1 MTNTKKSKILSF
13 LLCFVM
19 IATAVCQVP
28 MIASADTVK
37 DISIVNS
44 DGETVDAISLP
55 QNDKVTLTA
64 KSKASDNAKYQ
75 WQVLADKENKLWVN
89 INGEKSA
96 DIHLSYAMLCNVLD
110 EDGTIAVRCKV
121 KAGEEKAQ
129 VSDPVTV
136 TISKEKSAAKKN
148 PENQTK
154 SQIRAAAAKSAGKA
168 SAASKAAIAN
178 DATDADTYNIIIN
191 YQFTDGKQ
199 AANPWTAKVAK
210 GSSYKQTINSP
221 TVVGYAP
228 DKEQVNVDVTDIR
241 ADKTYKVTYKP
252 AEVNYTV
259 KHYQQNVDNDKYALV
274 ATETKTGYTEDP
286 VGDSLAKSYD
296 GFYSLLYDTT
306 TKIAADG
313 STVVEIYYD
322 RYYYLMN
329 FDLAGGYGVEP
340 IYARYGTPIGTID
353 TPQRAGYGFAGW
365 DKKIPE
371 TMPAENTT
379 YTANWTAGEVNYT
392 VVFWYENADDTN
404 YSYVGSTTASAVVGA
419 SVKSD
424 DYKTTSFTGRDD
436 THFTYNSA
444 KAETVTVKGD
454 GSTVL
459 NVYYTRNTYTLTFR
473 ELTCKR
479 NEGRWH
485 SHSDSCYKVWKTIN
499 AKYQQDIHSNFP
511 IKDGKDTIWWNV
523 PDNCI
528 SFKSDTQ
535 LGSID
540 TMPGENITFEK
551 SDSESGADIYYYI
564 EALNGENGE
573 YSHGGKAFNL
583 YKTISTNKYVQL
595 TYTEEFHDIKGFTQ
609 WWSDPAFDKMEKGG
623 VAYAGE
629 SWGRYYI
636 NEKNYLCYT
645 RNSYT
650 LKFYNHN
657 GYVDSKEQ
665 SVQYEAALKGYNF
678 DPEYP
683 TNLEPNAYEF
693 AGWYTSPG
701 CYAGSEVNWK
711 TITMPASDM
720 TLYAKWVPVTH
731 TVKTYLTKESM
742 NGEPLDSQSVSH
754 GAVAIKPNDPK
765 NGNYTFVGWFYEENG
780 VEKAFDF
787 SMPIKKDLNLYAK
800 WSSNTLVAY
809 TIHYQLED
817 GTTVASDTTGS
828 ALALTTKTFDAK
840 AGTDLYK
847 AYQTGYFPQTSSHS
861 ITMDID
867 GNNEYTFIYV
877 PREKVKYTVKYLEK
891 GTNNVLHEE
900 KTTETSDAV
909 ITEKFEQVKG
919 YAPDAYQKRLVLS
932 ADEKENVIIFWYTK
946 DDIHAPVQVVHWT
959 QNITGDGYTE
969 YQSSTNLNGVIGETY
984 AEEYLSIPGF
994 QKNDAKSNVSGE
1006 LTADGLVLNLY
1017 YDRIE
1022 YPYEF
1027 RFLEQGTDKKLADPT
1042 GGKARYQAQVTEN
1055 AKDIPGYT
1063 LVSDD
1068 NQAMNIAIEDPA
1080 NVAKN
1085 NIRTFYYQEKE
1096 ATINYE
1102 VVGPANSGSVS
1113 LSTETVKVKT
1123 TKSAQGSTPT
1133 AENGYRFVGWYKDKD
1148 CKQPVESSWAD
1159 NNNKLTPQ
1167 QENGLYKAA
1176 TYYAKFEK
1184 ALGDLKIQK
1193 RGCNKIDENQ
1203 SFVFMIEGVPGTNT
1217 ARVQNTVTVHGD
1229 GSAVIKDLPIGEYTI
1244 KEKGGWSWRYTPKS
1258 QSQQATITAAST
1270 GDQTVTVTFENTRQK
1285 GKWLNGSSWCKNVF
1299 GTGAEKPQN

>member
-19 IATAVCQVP
+19 IATAFCQVP

-44 DGETVDAISLP
+44 DGETVDTISLP

-129 VSDPVTV
+129 ASDPVTV

-178 DATDADTYNIIIN
+178 DTTDADTYNIIIN
-191 YQFTDGKQ
+191 YQFADGNQ

-228 DKEQVNVDVTDIR
+228 DQEKVEVDVTNIQ
-241 ADKTYKVTYKP
+241 ADKTYTVTYSS

-274 ATETKTGYTEDP
+274 DTETKTGYTESA
-286 VGDSLAKSYD
+286 VGEDLAKSYD

-329 FDLAGGYGVEP
+329 FDLDGGYGVEP

-353 TPQRAGYGFAGW
+353 KPQRAGYEFGGW
-365 DKKIPE
+365 DKTIPK

-379 YTANWTAGEVNYT
+379 YTANWTARDDVNYT
-392 VVFWYENADDTN
+392 VVFWYENADDEN
-404 YSYVGSTTASAVVGA
+404 YSYVGSVERKAAAGVTVESKDFQNVTY
-419 SVKSD
+419 D
-424 DYKTTSFTGRDD
+424 GRDT
-436 THFTYNSA
+436 THFTYNAA
-444 KAETVTVKGD
+444 KAESATIAGD

-459 NVYYTRNTYTLTFR
+459 NVYYTRNVYTLTFR
-473 ELTCKR
+473 ELTCKDW
-479 NEGRWH
+479 WH
-485 SHSDSCYKVWKTIN
+485 EHNDNCYKTVATIN
-499 AKYQQDIHSNFP
+499 AKYNAKISDEFSKAPFNTTYNGRAWECTDSSKYNYALQTLDRIPGFDATFNLYDKSSNT
-511 IKDGKDTIWWNV
+511 KKT
-523 PDNCI
+523 
-528 SFKSDTQ
+528 
-535 LGSID
+535 
-540 TMPGENITFEK
+540 
-551 SDSESGADIYYYI
+551 IYYYTQKVGTTVSSNKWPI
-564 EALNGENGE
+564 SNTNFDLLKQVDTYFNYATYNEE
-573 YSHGGKAFNL
+573 YHEIQGFTRYNASVAGFQNSSKYFSKNNTLNL
-583 YKTISTNKYVQL
+583 YY
-595 TYTEEFHDIKGFTQ
+595 
-609 WWSDPAFDKMEKGG
+609 M
-623 VAYAGE
+623 
-629 SWGRYYI
+629 
-636 NEKNYLCYT
+636 
-645 RNSYT
+645 RNSYK
-650 LKFYNHN
+650 LNFYNYN
-657 GYVDSKEQ
+657 AEVTDRGKT
-665 SVQYEAALKGYNF
+665 VQYEAPLKEYNF
-678 DPEYP
+678 TPEYP
-683 TNLEPNAYEF
+683 SGLEENAYEF

-701 CYAGSEVNWK
+701 CYDGSEVDWNNM
-711 TITMPASDM
+711 TMPASDM

-742 NGEPLDSQSVSH
+742 NGEPLSSQSVSH
-754 GAVAIKPNDPK
+754 GSVANKPDDPK

-800 WSSNTLVAY
+800 WSSNTLVTY

-817 GTTVASDTTGS
+817 GTSIAPDTTGS

-847 AYQTGYFPQTSSHS
+847 DYQTGYFPKTSSHS

-877 PREKVKYTVKYLEK
+877 PKGKVNYTVRYLEK

-900 KTTETSDAV
+900 KSAETSDAV
-909 ITEKFEQVKG
+909 ITEKFEQVTG

-932 ADEKENVIIFWYTK
+932 ANEDENVIIFWYTQ
-946 DDIHAPVQVVHWT
+946 DNIHAPVQVVHWT

-969 YQSSTNLNGVIGETY
+969 YQSSTNLNGVIGTTY
-984 AEEYLSIPGF
+984 TEEYLSIPGF
-994 QKNDAKSNVSGE
+994 QKNEDKSNVSGE

-1027 RFLEQGTDKKLADPT
+1027 KFLEQGTDIELADPT
-1042 GGKARYQAQVTEN
+1042 GGNARYQAQVTEK

-1063 LVSDD
+1063 LVSDE

-1080 NVAKN
+1080 NVANK
-1085 NIRTFYYQEKE
+1085 NIRTFYYTEKE
-1096 ATINYE
+1096 ATLNYE

-1123 TKSAQGSTPT
+1123 GSVQGSTPT
-1133 AENGYRFVGWYKDKD
+1133 AEDGYQFVGWYKDEA
-1148 CKQPVESSWAD
+1148 CTHPVDSTWVT
-1159 NNNKLTPQ
+1159 NNKLTPQ
-1167 QENGLYKAA
+1167 KESGLYKAA

-1193 RGCNKIDENQ
+1193 SGCNEIDENQ
-1203 SFVFMIEGVPGTNT
+1203 SFVFTIEGVAGTNT
-1217 ARVQNTVTVHGD
+1217 AGVQNTVTVHGN

-1244 KEKGGWSWRYTPKS
+1244 TEQSGWSWRYTPTS
-1258 QSQQATITAAST
+1258 QSQKATITAAST
-1270 GDQTVTVTFENTRQK
+1270 GDQTVTVTFKNTRQK